1 MKIIDKYNQDDQ
13 PIYTTN
19 KEKRLHQLAKF
30 SAKFIDEDSDDF
42 IDIIEK
48 YGFIIV
54 LLGRMIV
61 LIPFDVIS
69 YAAGLTRIKFKDYMI
84 ATFIGTIPRVI
95 FYVFVGIQFANAI
108 EDSNFALFIG
118 LFTGFVGAIY
128 LFYTFLKKSLN
139 NK

>member
-1 MKIIDKYNQDDQ
+1 MCVFPQGLTGYKGQKGERVGMHACGVTFNI
-13 PIYTTN
+13 
-19 KEKRLHQLAKF
+19 L
-30 SAKFIDEDSDDF
+30 S
-42 IDIIEK
+42 
-48 YGFIIV
+48 GFIIV